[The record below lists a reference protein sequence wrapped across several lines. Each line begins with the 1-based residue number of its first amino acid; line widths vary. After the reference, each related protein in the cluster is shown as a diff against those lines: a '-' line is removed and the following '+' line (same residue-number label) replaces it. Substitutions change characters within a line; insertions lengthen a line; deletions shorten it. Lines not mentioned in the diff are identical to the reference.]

1 MMSTVTV
8 NTDEKGVVIAIGHV
22 THCNIAHKHSVNASE
37 LPDDIREHLGVYHYI
52 DGVFEKVTIINEA
65 EERYWQ
71 QTELARVNAAI
82 AEYQADIT
90 IDERYSELRA
100 GTYTEEDYFKLLG
113 DRKLLIEYVQQAD
126 FPECGRPKLSASVR

>member
-8 NTDEKGVVIAIGHV
+8 NTNEMGAVIAIGNVNHS
-22 THCNIAHKHSVNASE
+22 NIAHKHSVNSNE
-37 LPDDIREHLGVYHYI
+37 LPDDIREHLGVYHYV

-65 EERYWQ
+65 EERHWQ
-71 QTELARVNAAI
+71 QTELAHVNAAI
-82 AEYQADIT
+82 AEYQADMAI
-90 IDERYSELRA
+90 EEQYSELRA

-126 FPECGRPKLSASVR
+126 FPECGRPKLSVSVR